1 MVERDLPKV
10 DVEGSN
16 PFSRSKRSR
25 QPGRFLFFYHCRMHF
40 RNLVSASLLAA
51 ITLCTATSLYADDRS
66 MWQKFK
72 DFFSPSPTVVGDG
85 PEYDELRELDKKIGT
100 LEGKYSR
107 ERRANNKKYIRE
119 EIDKL
124 KLQREKLAKQIE
136 EKEKAAK
143 NAPKSS
149 ATVSSSSKTADAA
162 TKPAC
167 AHDTVFVHDT
177 VTVHDTLYV
186 IVSGKPGE
194 QQAPAAPADSAAKP
208 AADSATVPG
217 NK

>member
-1 MVERDLPKV
+1 MFRSPTVITVALLLIAATTSSAEER
-10 DVEGSN
+10 
-16 PFSRSKRSR
+16 
-25 QPGRFLFFYHCRMHF
+25 
-40 RNLVSASLLAA
+40 SL
-51 ITLCTATSLYADDRS
+51 
-66 MWQKFK
+66 WQKFK
-72 DFFSPSPTVVGDG
+72 DFFSPNPTVVGEG

-119 EIDKL
+119 ELDKL
-124 KLQREKLAKQIE
+124 KLKREKLAKQIE

-143 NAPKSS
+143 DAPKSS
-149 ATVSSSSKTADAA
+149 ATVSSSSKTADASTKQA
-162 TKPAC
+162 TTAC

-194 QQAPAAPADSAAKP
+194 QQVPAAASADSAAKA

>member
-1 MVERDLPKV
+1 MFRIPTVITVALLLIAATTSSAEER
-10 DVEGSN
+10 
-16 PFSRSKRSR
+16 
-25 QPGRFLFFYHCRMHF
+25 
-40 RNLVSASLLAA
+40 SL
-51 ITLCTATSLYADDRS
+51 
-66 MWQKFK
+66 WQKFK
-72 DFFSPSPTVVGDG
+72 DFFSPNPTVVGEG
-85 PEYDELRELDKKIGT
+85 PEYDELRELDKKIGK

-143 NAPKSS
+143 DAPKSS
-149 ATVSSSSKTADAA
+149 ATVSSSSKTADASA
-162 TKPAC
+162 KQAPSKPAC

-194 QQAPAAPADSAAKP
+194 QQVPAAASADSAAKA

>member
-1 MVERDLPKV
+1 MFRIPTVITVALFLIAATTSSAEER
-10 DVEGSN
+10 
-16 PFSRSKRSR
+16 
-25 QPGRFLFFYHCRMHF
+25 
-40 RNLVSASLLAA
+40 SL
-51 ITLCTATSLYADDRS
+51 
-66 MWQKFK
+66 WQKFK
-72 DFFSPSPTVVGDG
+72 DFFSPSPTVVGEG
-85 PEYDELRELDKKIGT
+85 PEYDELREIDKKIGK

-124 KLQREKLAKQIE
+124 KLQREKLVKQIE
-136 EKEKAAK
+136 EKEKAQK
-143 NAPKSS
+143 DVKSS
-149 ATVSSSSKTADAA
+149 VAASSSSKPASAA
-162 TKPAC
+162 TPAKQAAVC

-186 IVSGKPGE
+186 IVSGKPQE
-194 QQAPAAPADSAAKP
+194 TAPSNTAADAAQQPATEHAQNTP

>member
-1 MVERDLPKV
+1 M
-10 DVEGSN
+10 
-16 PFSRSKRSR
+16 
-25 QPGRFLFFYHCRMHF
+25 F
-40 RNLVSASLLAA
+40 RKITTVISLALILIAA
-51 ITLCTATSLYADDRS
+51 TTSFADDRS

-119 EIDKL
+119 ELDKL
-124 KLQREKLAKQIE
+124 KLKREKLAKQIE

-143 NAPKSS
+143 DAPKSS
-149 ATVSSSSKTADAA
+149 ATVSSSSKTADASTKQA
-162 TKPAC
+162 TTAC

>member
-1 MVERDLPKV
+1 MFRIPTVITVAIFLIAATTSSAEER
-10 DVEGSN
+10 
-16 PFSRSKRSR
+16 
-25 QPGRFLFFYHCRMHF
+25 
-40 RNLVSASLLAA
+40 SL
-51 ITLCTATSLYADDRS
+51 
-66 MWQKFK
+66 WQKFK
-72 DFFSPSPTVVGDG
+72 DFFSPNPTVVGEG
-85 PEYDELRELDKKIGT
+85 PEYDELRELDKKIGK

-143 NAPKSS
+143 DAPKSS
-149 ATVSSSSKTADAA
+149 ATVSSSSKTADAS
-162 TKPAC
+162 TKQAAAQPAC

-186 IVSGKPGE
+186 IVSGKPQDSTPSNTAQSTE
-194 QQAPAAPADSAAKP
+194 NPAPATQATTAPT
-208 AADSATVPG
+208 DSATVPG

>member
-1 MVERDLPKV
+1 M
-10 DVEGSN
+10 
-16 PFSRSKRSR
+16 
-25 QPGRFLFFYHCRMHF
+25 QF
-40 RNLVSASLLAA
+40 RKIVSVPLIGAFA
-51 ITLCTATSLYADDRS
+51 LCTATALHADDRS

-72 DFFSPSPTVVGDG
+72 DFFSPSPTVVGEG

-119 EIDKL
+119 ELDKL
-124 KLQREKLAKQIE
+124 KLKREKLAKQIE

-149 ATVSSSSKTADAA
+149 ATVSSSSKTADASA
-162 TKPAC
+162 KQAAAC
-167 AHDTVFVHDT
+167 AHDTVF
-177 VTVHDTLYV
+177 VHDTLYV

-194 QQAPAAPADSAAKP
+194 QQAPAAAPADSAAN
-208 AADSATVPG
+208 AAANSATVPG

>member
-1 MVERDLPKV
+1 
-10 DVEGSN
+10 
-16 PFSRSKRSR
+16 
-25 QPGRFLFFYHCRMHF
+25 MHF
-40 RNLVSASLLAA
+40 RKNVSLLATIA
-51 ITLCTATSLYADDRS
+51 LCATTSFADDRS

-72 DFFSPSPTVVGDG
+72 DFFSPSPTVVGEG

-119 EIDKL
+119 ELDKL
-124 KLQREKLAKQIE
+124 KLKREKLAKQIE

-143 NAPKSS
+143 DAPKSS
-149 ATVSSSSKTADAA
+149 ATVSSSSKTADASA
-162 TKPAC
+162 KQAAAC
-167 AHDTVFVHDT
+167 VHDTVFVHDT

-194 QQAPAAPADSAAKP
+194 QQVPAAASADSAAKA

>member
-1 MVERDLPKV
+1 
-10 DVEGSN
+10 
-16 PFSRSKRSR
+16 
-25 QPGRFLFFYHCRMHF
+25 MHF
-40 RNLVSASLLAA
+40 RKIVSVPLIGAFA
-51 ITLCTATSLYADDRS
+51 LCTATSFADDRS

-72 DFFSPSPTVVGDG
+72 DFFSPSPTVVGEG

-119 EIDKL
+119 ELDKL
-124 KLQREKLAKQIE
+124 KLKREKLAKQIE

-143 NAPKSS
+143 DAPKSS
-149 ATVSSSSKTADAA
+149 ATVSSSSKTADASA
-162 TKPAC
+162 KQAPSKPAC

-194 QQAPAAPADSAAKP
+194 QQAPAAAPTDSAAKP

>member
-1 MVERDLPKV
+1 
-10 DVEGSN
+10 
-16 PFSRSKRSR
+16 
-25 QPGRFLFFYHCRMHF
+25 MHF

-119 EIDKL
+119 ELDKL
-124 KLQREKLAKQIE
+124 KLKREKLAKQIE

-143 NAPKSS
+143 DAPKSS
-149 ATVSSSSKTADAA
+149 ATVSSSSKTADASTKQA
-162 TKPAC
+162 TTAC

-194 QQAPAAPADSAAKP
+194 QQAPAAAPADSAAN
-208 AADSATVPG
+208 AAANSATVPG

>member
-1 MVERDLPKV
+1 MFRIPTVITVAIFLIAATTSSAEER
-10 DVEGSN
+10 
-16 PFSRSKRSR
+16 
-25 QPGRFLFFYHCRMHF
+25 
-40 RNLVSASLLAA
+40 SL
-51 ITLCTATSLYADDRS
+51 
-66 MWQKFK
+66 WQKFK
-72 DFFSPSPTVVGDG
+72 DFFSPNPTVVGEG
-85 PEYDELRELDKKIGT
+85 PEYDELRELDKKIGK

-143 NAPKSS
+143 DAPKSS
-149 ATVSSSSKTADAA
+149 ATVSSSSKTADASA
-162 TKPAC
+162 KQAPSKPAC
-167 AHDTVFVHDT
+167 AHDTVFIHDT
-177 VTVHDTLYV
+177 ITVHDTLYV

-194 QQAPAAPADSAAKP
+194 QQAPAAQPAAAADSAAASQAKP
-208 AADSATVPG
+208 AADTATVPG

>member
-1 MVERDLPKV
+1 
-10 DVEGSN
+10 
-16 PFSRSKRSR
+16 
-25 QPGRFLFFYHCRMHF
+25 MHF
-40 RNLVSASLLAA
+40 RKNVSVPLLATIA
-51 ITLCTATSLYADDRS
+51 LCATTALHADDRS

-72 DFFSPSPTVVGDG
+72 DFFSPSPTVVGEG

-119 EIDKL
+119 ELDKL
-124 KLQREKLAKQIE
+124 KLKREKLAKQIE

-149 ATVSSSSKTADAA
+149 ATISSSSKTADDSTKQAA
-162 TKPAC
+162 AQPAC

-186 IVSGKPGE
+186 IVSGKPQE
-194 QQAPAAPADSAAKP
+194 TAPSNTAADAAQQPATEPAQNTP
-208 AADSATVPG
+208 AADSATAPS

>member
-1 MVERDLPKV
+1 M
-10 DVEGSN
+10 
-16 PFSRSKRSR
+16 SRK
-25 QPGRFLFFYHCRMHF
+25 FFYHCRMHF
-40 RNLVSASLLAA
+40 RKNVSLFATIA
-51 ITLCTATSLYADDRS
+51 LCATTALHADDRS

-72 DFFSPSPTVVGDG
+72 DFFSPSPTVVSEG

-119 EIDKL
+119 ELDKL
-124 KLQREKLAKQIE
+124 KLKREKLAKQIE
-136 EKEKAAK
+136 EKEKVQKDAKSAAVS
-143 NAPKSS
+143 SS
-149 ATVSSSSKTADAA
+149 ATSSSTAVPA
-162 TKPAC
+162 KPAC

-194 QQAPAAPADSAAKP
+194 QQAPAAAPADSAAKP

>member
-1 MVERDLPKV
+1 M
-10 DVEGSN
+10 
-16 PFSRSKRSR
+16 
-25 QPGRFLFFYHCRMHF
+25 F
-40 RNLVSASLLAA
+40 RKITTVISLAFILIAA
-51 ITLCTATSLYADDRS
+51 TTSFADDRS

-72 DFFSPSPTVVGDG
+72 DFFSPSPTVVGEG

-119 EIDKL
+119 ELDKL
-124 KLQREKLAKQIE
+124 KLKREKLAKQIE

-143 NAPKSS
+143 DAPKSS
-149 ATVSSSSKTADAA
+149 ATVSSSSKTADASA
-162 TKPAC
+162 KQAAAC
-167 AHDTVFVHDT
+167 VHDTVFVHDT

-194 QQAPAAPADSAAKP
+194 QQAPAAAPTDSAAKP

>member
-1 MVERDLPKV
+1 M
-10 DVEGSN
+10 
-16 PFSRSKRSR
+16 
-25 QPGRFLFFYHCRMHF
+25 F
-40 RNLVSASLLAA
+40 RKITTVISLALILIAA
-51 ITLCTATSLYADDRS
+51 TTSSADDRS

-107 ERRANNKKYIRE
+107 ERRVNNKKYIRE
-119 EIDKL
+119 ELDKL
-124 KLQREKLAKQIE
+124 KLKREKLAKQIE

-143 NAPKSS
+143 DAPKSS
-149 ATVSSSSKTADAA
+149 ATVSSSSKTADASTKQA
-162 TKPAC
+162 TTAC
-167 AHDTVFVHDT
+167 AHNTVFVHDT

-186 IVSGKPGE
+186 IVSGKPQDAAPSNTAADAA
-194 QQAPAAPADSAAKP
+194 QQPAAEPAQNTP

>member
-1 MVERDLPKV
+1 
-10 DVEGSN
+10 
-16 PFSRSKRSR
+16 
-25 QPGRFLFFYHCRMHF
+25 MHF
-40 RNLVSASLLAA
+40 RKNVSLLATIA
-51 ITLCTATSLYADDRS
+51 LCATTSFADDRS

-72 DFFSPSPTVVGDG
+72 DFFSPSPTVVGEG

-119 EIDKL
+119 ELDKL
-124 KLQREKLAKQIE
+124 KLKREKLAKQIE
-136 EKEKAAK
+136 EKEKVQKDVKSAAVS
-143 NAPKSS
+143 SS
-149 ATVSSSSKTADAA
+149 ATSSSTAVPA
-162 TKPAC
+162 KPAC

-194 QQAPAAPADSAAKP
+194 QQAPAAAPTDSAAKP

>member
-1 MVERDLPKV
+1 MFRIPTVITVALLLIAATTSSAEER
-10 DVEGSN
+10 
-16 PFSRSKRSR
+16 
-25 QPGRFLFFYHCRMHF
+25 
-40 RNLVSASLLAA
+40 SL
-51 ITLCTATSLYADDRS
+51 
-66 MWQKFK
+66 WQKFK
-72 DFFSPSPTVVGDG
+72 DFFSPSPTVVGEG
-85 PEYDELRELDKKIGT
+85 PEYDELRELDKKIGK

-143 NAPKSS
+143 DAPKSS
-149 ATVSSSSKTADAA
+149 ATVSSSSKTADASA
-162 TKPAC
+162 KQAPSKPAC

-177 VTVHDTLYV
+177 ITVHDTLYV

-194 QQAPAAPADSAAKP
+194 QQAPAAQPADSAANA

>member
-1 MVERDLPKV
+1 MFRIPTVITVAIFLIAATTSSAEER
-10 DVEGSN
+10 
-16 PFSRSKRSR
+16 
-25 QPGRFLFFYHCRMHF
+25 
-40 RNLVSASLLAA
+40 SL
-51 ITLCTATSLYADDRS
+51 
-66 MWQKFK
+66 WQKFK
-72 DFFSPSPTVVGDG
+72 DFFSPNSTVVGEG
-85 PEYDELRELDKKIGT
+85 PEYDELRELDKKIGK

-143 NAPKSS
+143 DAPKSS
-149 ATVSSSSKTADAA
+149 ATVSSSSKTADASA
-162 TKPAC
+162 KQAPSKPAC

-177 VTVHDTLYV
+177 ITVHDTLYV

>member
-1 MVERDLPKV
+1 
-10 DVEGSN
+10 
-16 PFSRSKRSR
+16 
-25 QPGRFLFFYHCRMHF
+25 MHF
-40 RNLVSASLLAA
+40 CKIVSVPLIGAFA
-51 ITLCTATSLYADDRS
+51 LCTATALHADDRS

-72 DFFSPSPTVVGDG
+72 DFFSPSPTVVGEG
-85 PEYDELRELDKKIGT
+85 PEYDELRELDKKIGK

-143 NAPKSS
+143 DAPKSS
-149 ATVSSSSKTADAA
+149 ATVSSSSKTADASA
-162 TKPAC
+162 KQAPSKPAC

-177 VTVHDTLYV
+177 ITVHHRIRSRYNYGPRHALCDCL
-186 IVSGKPGE
+186 G
-194 QQAPAAPADSAAKP
+194 QARRAASPRGTTRRLRSQCRCRFRYG
-208 AADSATVPG
+208 SR
-217 NK
+217 

>member
-1 MVERDLPKV
+1 
-10 DVEGSN
+10 
-16 PFSRSKRSR
+16 
-25 QPGRFLFFYHCRMHF
+25 MHF
-40 RNLVSASLLAA
+40 RKIVSVPLIGAFA
-51 ITLCTATSLYADDRS
+51 LCTATALHADDRS

-72 DFFSPSPTVVGDG
+72 DFFSPSPTVVGEG

-119 EIDKL
+119 ELDKL
-124 KLQREKLAKQIE
+124 KLKREKLAKQIE

-149 ATVSSSSKTADAA
+149 ATVSSSSKTAEASAKQDA

-194 QQAPAAPADSAAKP
+194 QQAPAAPSNTADAQPAASPADST
-208 AADSATVPG
+208 TVPG

>member
-1 MVERDLPKV
+1 
-10 DVEGSN
+10 
-16 PFSRSKRSR
+16 
-25 QPGRFLFFYHCRMHF
+25 MHF
-40 RNLVSASLLAA
+40 RNLVSVPLIGAFA
-51 ITLCTATSLYADDRS
+51 LCTATALHADDRS

-72 DFFSPSPTVVGDG
+72 DFFSPSPTVVGEG

-119 EIDKL
+119 ELDKL
-124 KLQREKLAKQIE
+124 KLKREKLAKQIE

-143 NAPKSS
+143 DAPKSS
-149 ATVSSSSKTADAA
+149 ATVSSSSKTAEASAKQDA

-167 AHDTVFVHDT
+167 AHDTIFVHDT

-186 IVSGKPGE
+186 IVSGKPGG
-194 QQAPAAPADSAAKP
+194 QQAPAAPADSAANA

>member
-1 MVERDLPKV
+1 
-10 DVEGSN
+10 
-16 PFSRSKRSR
+16 
-25 QPGRFLFFYHCRMHF
+25 MHF
-40 RNLVSASLLAA
+40 RKIVSVPLIGAFA
-51 ITLCTATSLYADDRS
+51 LCATTALHADDRS

-72 DFFSPSPTVVGDG
+72 DFFSPSPTVIGEG
-85 PEYDELRELDKKIGT
+85 PEYDELRELNKKIGT

-136 EKEKAAK
+136 EKEKAQKDAK
-143 NAPKSS
+143 PAAVSSS
-149 ATVSSSSKTADAA
+149 ATSSSAAAPSSAA
-162 TKPAC
+162 TPAKQAC
-167 AHDTVFVHDT
+167 GHDTVFVHDT

-186 IVSGKPGE
+186 IVSGKPQE
-194 QQAPAAPADSAAKP
+194 AAPANTAADAAQQPAAEPAQNAP
-208 AADSATVPG
+208 AADSSTAPS

>member
-1 MVERDLPKV
+1 MFRKITTII
-10 DVEGSN
+10 
-16 PFSRSKRSR
+16 PFA
-25 QPGRFLFFYHCRMHF
+25 LI
-40 RNLVSASLLAA
+40 LIAA
-51 ITLCTATSLYADDRS
+51 TTSSADDRS

-72 DFFSPSPTVVGDG
+72 DFFSPSPTVVGEG

-136 EKEKAAK
+136 EKEKAQKDA
-143 NAPKSS
+143 KSS
-149 ATVSSSSKTADAA
+149 AAVSSKPAAVSSSATSSSAA
-162 TKPAC
+162 TTAKQAC

-177 VTVHDTLYV
+177 VPVHDTLYV
-186 IVSGKPGE
+186 IVSGKPQDAAPSNTAADAA
-194 QQAPAAPADSAAKP
+194 QQPAAEPAQNTP
-208 AADSATVPG
+208 AADSSKG
-217 NK
+217 SSNK

>member
-1 MVERDLPKV
+1 
-10 DVEGSN
+10 
-16 PFSRSKRSR
+16 
-25 QPGRFLFFYHCRMHF
+25 MHF
-40 RNLVSASLLAA
+40 RKIVSVPLIGAFA
-51 ITLCTATSLYADDRS
+51 LCTATALHADDRS

-72 DFFSPSPTVVGDG
+72 DFFSPSPTVVGEG

-107 ERRANNKKYIRE
+107 ERLANNKKYIRE
-119 EIDKL
+119 ELDKL
-124 KLQREKLAKQIE
+124 KLKREKLAKQIE
-136 EKEKAAK
+136 EKEKVQKDAKSAAVS
-143 NAPKSS
+143 SS
-149 ATVSSSSKTADAA
+149 ATSSSTAVPA
-162 TKPAC
+162 KPAC